1 MSLSI
6 QSAIIQMTNFVNL
19 RIITLSYYK
28 AQAIKPMHLKCIVS
42 IHMLTSSL
50 LLLECSEMVLNLQSY
65 AVRKI
70 LREEIW
76 GSHTTALLQWP
87 LQKDPGSKTK
97 KVLGLCG
104 KQNHQIGIK
113 YESSKN
119 H

>member
-1 MSLSI
+1 VHSKHSYVDKL
-6 QSAIIQMTNFVNL
+6 MT
-19 RIITLSYYK
+19 R
-28 AQAIKPMHLKCIVS
+28 
-42 IHMLTSSL
+42 SL
-50 LLLECSEMVLNLQSY
+50 LQLECSEMVLNLQSH

-76 GSHTTALLQWP
+76 GSHTTAPLQWP
-87 LQKDPGSKTK
+87 LQKDPGSKAK
-97 KVLGLCG
+97 KVLGLYG